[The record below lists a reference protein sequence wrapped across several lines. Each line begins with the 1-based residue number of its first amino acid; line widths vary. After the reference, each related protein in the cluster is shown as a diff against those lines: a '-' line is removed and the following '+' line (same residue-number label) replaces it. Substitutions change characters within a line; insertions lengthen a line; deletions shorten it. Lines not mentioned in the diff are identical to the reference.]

1 MTYSAVEPGPL
12 GGVTGPC
19 EEEADDVG
27 GDSLVPGIDPD
38 FASLILSRLHRDEDK
53 VELDIAD
60 LCHLGKRHPN
70 KGGRKGL
77 R

>member
-19 EEEADDVG
+19 EEEADDVR
-27 GDSLVPGIDPD
+27 GDSLVPWVDPD
-38 FASLILSRLHRDEDK
+38 FATLVLSRLYRDEDK
-53 VELDIAD
+53 VELDITD
-60 LCHLGKRHPN
+60 FCHLGKRHPN
-70 KGGRKGL
+70 KGWRECL